1 MAYRSDPHD
10 RAKSL
15 GLVVAVHVALGLALV
30 AGLRGPQL
38 IRAARERL
46 TAIEVPLP
54 PPPPPLAPPP
64 PAPSQAAPRQ
74 PEGQTDRA
82 AKAAPV
88 VVPTPPKPLPSP
100 VPVASEAGSVAGT
113 AATAGAGQSAG
124 AGNGAGRSGTG
135 DGGGGAGGA
144 GEGAGQGSG
153 ARWLGGGLSRGD
165 YRMIRSFA
173 VPAGSAVYAIRVG
186 ANGRAA
192 GCRPRASSGSA
203 ELDAMIC
210 DLLVPRL
217 VFEPARDALGRPCP
231 DEVTYVANWS
241 RR

>member
-1 MAYRSDPHD
+1 MAYRFDPRD

-15 GLVVAVHVALGLALV
+15 GLVVAVHVALGLALI

-46 TAIEVPLP
+46 TAIEVPLSP
-54 PPPPPLAPPP
+54 PPPPPRPE
-64 PAPSQAAPRQ
+64 PAPSQAAPRA
-74 PEGQTDRA
+74 PEGKADHV
-82 AKAAPV
+82 AKPAPV
-88 VVPTPPKPLPSP
+88 VVPTPPKSLPSP
-100 VPVASEAGSVAGT
+100 LPVAREAGPVAGT
-113 AATAGAGQSAG
+113 AATAGAGPTADN
-124 AGNGAGRSGTG
+124 GNGAGRSGTG
-135 DGGGGAGGA
+135 EGGGGTGA
-144 GEGAGQGSG
+144 IGEGAGPGSG

-165 YRMIRSFA
+165 YRAIRAFA
-173 VPAGSAVYAIRVG
+173 VPAGSAAYAIRVD
-186 ANGRAA
+186 ASGRAV

-217 VFEPARDALGRPCP
+217 QFEPARDALGRARP